1 MTQTSTSP
9 APSSASPRGPQISAT
24 DRLSFAL
31 FMALA
36 VHAFIILYDFIQ
48 EDPEPAPFTMEITLA
63 QFDDQEAPEQADFLG
78 QANQLGSGTLED
90 KARMT
95 TPTRSAERN
104 ALVQESAAPPESKP
118 RESTPDKPVVI
129 TQQSE
134 IKQALT
140 EFDPLQILEENA
152 VPTPKKSLMEK
163 SLEIAQLEADLDRQ
177 MQLYS
182 RRPRITR
189 LTGASIMKAEDSQY
203 VQHVTG
209 KIERVG
215 NNNFPTHESRP
226 LYGSPRMS
234 ISIYADGSIRDI
246 KVLESSGNLVLDDA
260 TIKIIR
266 RAAPFSPF
274 PKEVRKERDILE
286 LIRTFDYGASG
297 VSSR

>member
-1 MTQTSTSP
+1 MKP
-9 APSSASPRGPQISAT
+9 HKEPQISAA

-36 VHAFIILYDFIQ
+36 VHAFIILYDFIK
-48 EDPEPAPFTMEITLA
+48 EDPQPVPFTMEITLA
-63 QFDDQEAPEQADFLG
+63 QFDDKEAPEQADFLG
-78 QANQLGSGTLED
+78 QANQIGSGTLEE

-95 TPTRSAERN
+95 TPTRSTEQN
-104 ALVQESAAPPESKP
+104 VLVQESAALPEIKP
-118 RESTPDKPVVI
+118 KDSDPNKQIVM
-129 TQQSE
+129 TQKSE
-134 IKQALT
+134 IKQTLA
-140 EFDPLQILEENA
+140 EFDPLKMIEESTL
-152 VPTPKKSLMEK
+152 PQPKKSLMEK

-177 MQLYS
+177 IQLYS

-203 VQHVTG
+203 VQHVTS
-209 KIERVG
+209 KIERIG
-215 NNNFPTHESRP
+215 NNNFPTHDSSP

-234 ISIYADGSIRDI
+234 ISIYSDGSIKDI

-266 RAAPFSPF
+266 QAAPFSPF

-286 LIRTFDYGASG
+286 LIRTFDYAASG